1 MIILVLFSQVP
12 FTEVLDLVR
21 GRKVFLSRG
30 FAYVPK
36 DDMISILITHYRAH
50 LSQQLA
56 VGYVYL
62 FLTLVLTNFV
72 SKIKCFSVH
81 VVFIKYF
88 WHDIMSNVLF
98 IELHVIKKCVVQ
110 CICKINGHRK
120 LVCFKT
126 KTHGFKI
133 VHSLLPVISNHK
145 RFIRR
150 VY

>member
-62 FLTLVLTNFV
+62 FLTLALTKFV
-72 SKIKCFSVH
+72 SKIKCFFVH

-98 IELHVIKKCVVQ
+98 IELHVIKKRVV
-110 CICKINGHRK
+110 NVYVK
-120 LVCFKT
+120 LMDIGNLFALRLKLMVLKLYTLYF
-126 KTHGFKI
+126 
-133 VHSLLPVISNHK
+133 L
-145 RFIRR
+145 
-150 VY
+150 

>member
-1 MIILVLFSQVP
+1 MLVNDFTCVSSQVP

-62 FLTLVLTNFV
+62 FVMFLFLL
-72 SKIKCFSVH
+72 IL
-81 VVFIKYF
+81 
-88 WHDIMSNVLF
+88 SNVLF
-98 IELHVIKKCVVQ
+98 IDLRVIKKHVLRNVFV
-110 CICKINGHRK
+110 KFMDKGNWFLSGLK
-120 LVCFKT
+120 LTVLKL
-126 KTHGFKI
+126 I
-133 VHSLLPVISNHK
+133 
-145 RFIRR
+145 
-150 VY
+150 